1 MLYVNHREPQTK
13 VLGPGIRYAL
23 WLQGCKKRCPG
34 CLYPEGRPLY
44 QNGYWLDSQII
55 IDEIKQ
61 QPKLTGITIS
71 GGEPFLQAEELAGLI
86 KLLKEETALDIML
99 YSGYTMEELK
109 AKNDFFI
116 NYILEHSDLL
126 IDGEYIEELNTN
138 KIYRGSD
145 NQVIHFLSPKYKAFK
160 TIMEKTENR
169 SVEFVYKN
177 DELFIV
183 GIPAKDFE
191 QSFWMASIER
201 KQNKYKET
209 ENKKD

>member
-34 CLYPEGRPLY
+34 CLYPEGRPLH

-86 KLLKEETALDIML
+86 KRLKEETALDIML
-99 YSGYTMEELK
+99 YSGYTMKELR
-109 AKNDFFI
+109 AENNIFI
-116 NYILEHSDLL
+116 NYILNHSDLL
-126 IDGEYIEELNTN
+126 VDGEYKEELNTN

-145 NQVIHFLSPKYKAFK
+145 NQVIHFLSPKYEAFK

-177 DELFIV
+177 DELFVV
-183 GIPAKDFE
+183 GIPAKGFD
-191 QSFWMASIER
+191 QSFWTAAIAL
-201 KQNKYKET
+201 KQKKLRET
-209 ENKKD
+209 ESKM